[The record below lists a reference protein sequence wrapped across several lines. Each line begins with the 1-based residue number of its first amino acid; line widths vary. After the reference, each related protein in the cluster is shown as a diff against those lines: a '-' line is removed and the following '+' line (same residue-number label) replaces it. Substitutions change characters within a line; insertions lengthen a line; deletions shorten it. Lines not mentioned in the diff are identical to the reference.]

1 MKRVIALLLGVGL
14 GSTAPVQA
22 QTVTPFKL
30 GTFQNQGR
38 TFVGIVLRD
47 SVVVDFAA
55 ASRAITPAS
64 KVALPADMKDLI
76 ARYDSGL
83 RDRIV
88 QVVQNVNART
98 GASPAYVYDLAAL
111 KTMPPIIYPTTML
124 NVAVNYT
131 EHGAEMAARDA
142 SRATPATPQGSA
154 LAGTKSA
161 PGIWE
166 RKPGDNRWNPY
177 MFLKSPTAVIANGES
192 IQLPVGRTE
201 IDWECELGV
210 VIGKRASRVPAASA
224 KEYIFGYTLEND
236 VSDRGGR
243 GDTRFAGSDWLI
255 GKSHDTFAP
264 LGPFVVPREFVPNPQ
279 ALPINVLLNGK
290 QFQEGSSADMIHD
303 VYEQVEYASNIM
315 TLRPGDV
322 ISTGTPPGVGSA
334 KKPPVYFKAGDSLS
348 CTYEGIGTLVN
359 PVVAPV
365 SSSSSR

>member
-1 MKRVIALLLGVGL
+1 MKRVIALLLGFGI
-14 GSTAPVQA
+14 GSTVLVQA

-30 GTFQNQGR
+30 GTFQIQGR
-38 TFVGIVLRD
+38 TFLGIVLRD

-88 QVVQNVNART
+88 QVAQNVNARA
-98 GASPAYVYDLAAL
+98 GARPAYVYDLAAL
-111 KTMPPIIYPTTML
+111 KTMPPIMYPTTML

-142 SRATPATPQGSA
+142 SRATPATPQGGA
-154 LAGTKSA
+154 LPGTKSA

-166 RKPGDNRWNPY
+166 RKAGDNRWNPY

-224 KEYIFGYTLEND
+224 KEYIFGYTIEND

-255 GKSHDTFAP
+255 GKSHETFAP
-264 LGPFVVPREFVPNPQ
+264 LGPFIVPREFVTNPQ
-279 ALPINVLLNGK
+279 ALSIHVLLNGQ

-322 ISTGTPPGVGSA
+322 IATGTPPGVGSA

-348 CTYEGIGTLVN
+348 CTYDGIGTLVN
-359 PVVAPV
+359 PVVGAL